1 MTDKKLKNRK
11 KKVGQSQRHT
21 RAAGKNAIRDA
32 ATRIPDNE
40 GKIHN
45 VRVEA
50 RAKIG
55 SRQCSHFALSD
66 DDHVWWPEAE
76 VGKYLTS
83 PGGLRGCVI
92 LDYYQMHGIPR

>member
-1 MTDKKLKNRK
+1 MRRGRHDGWMPLGKGSKVTDKKLKNRK

-66 DDHVWWPEAE
+66 GDHV
-76 VGKYLTS
+76 
-83 PGGLRGCVI
+83 
-92 LDYYQMHGIPR
+92 